1 MLLLHVLA
9 SGSKGNAA
17 IVEDASTGRGVL
29 VDCGI
34 CKRDLF
40 ARAAAAGFD
49 LARLDA
55 ILITHDHADHVKGL
69 GVATRGLAKARAAAV
84 PPVYALGP
92 VRAASAEIAKVEG
105 ACDVRDMR
113 CGASFGIGPV
123 GVHPFHTSHDAAAS
137 CGFRFEDADGDA
149 LGYVT
154 DTGVLTDEV
163 RDALRE
169 VRMLALESNHDE
181 RMLREGPY
189 PWALKQRVASDRGHL
204 SNAQAA
210 DALLSL
216 LSPRL
221 EQVVGMHLS
230 ENNNLPSLAAR
241 ALTGALAQAEHSARV
256 ACAAQHLLVSV
267 R

>member
-1 MLLLHVLA
+1 MLALHVLA

-17 IVEDASTGRGVL
+17 LVEETETGRGVL

-40 ARAAAAGFD
+40 ARAGKAGFD
-49 LARLDA
+49 LAHLDA
-55 ILITHDHADHVKGL
+55 ILVTHDHADHVKGL
-69 GVATRGLAKARAAAV
+69 GVATRGLAKARAVGA
-84 PPVYALGP
+84 PPVYALAP
-92 VRAASAEIAKVEG
+92 VRAASGEIAKIEA

-113 CGASFGIGPV
+113 CGATFGIGRI
-123 GVHPFHTSHDAAAS
+123 GVEPFRTSHDAAAS
-137 CGFRFEDADGDA
+137 CGFRFEDARGDA

-154 DTGVLTDEV
+154 DTGVMTDEAACALQDV
-163 RDALRE
+163 RL
-169 VRMLALESNHDE
+169 LALESNHDE

-189 PWALKQRVASDRGHL
+189 PWALKRRVGSDRGHL
-204 SNAQAA
+204 SNSQAA
-210 DALLSL
+210 DALASL
-216 LSPRL
+216 ASARL

-241 ALTGALAQAEHSARV
+241 ALEGALEQVERPARV
-256 ACAAQHLLVSV
+256 ACAAQHMLVSV